1 MTRRDEILK
10 LIVEYF
16 IRTAS
21 PVGSKTLL
29 ENYHLD
35 CSSATIRNEMNA
47 LEKDGML
54 EKTHISSGRVPSKK
68 GYEYYVNNLRD
79 STIDDH
85 IKFALSN
92 VLSEKRKSIEEVMK
106 ESCEILSQMTNLASV
121 VLGPTSNEESLA
133 SVQLIP
139 LSRNS
144 ATAVFVTDKGYV
156 ENKTFIVEDSLSI
169 SEVQKMVKELND
181 RLTGTPI
188 SEIVPKMEAMKPALK
203 DYYVNEKAVYEA
215 LLGAFVKFTG
225 ERIQLYGKDALF
237 NQPEFASNAEKL
249 RKLLEFIEDPKAF
262 RAAVKESKSVDS
274 GVKVHIGKEE
284 GIGDVAVISCNL
296 KLPGNPSLTVL
307 GPTRM
312 DYEKVMTT
320 LKYFADA
327 IDDYFMPTEKGEK
340 TCPKKKTKNET
351 NKNSPITSSKPKRR
365 SKKTN

>member
-10 LIVEYF
+10 YIVEYF
-16 IRTAS
+16 IRTAE

-29 ENYHLD
+29 ETYHLD

-54 EKTHISSGRVPSKK
+54 EKTHTSSGRIPSKK
-68 GYEYYVNNLRD
+68 GYEYYVSNLREA
-79 STIDDH
+79 TVDDR
-85 IKFALSN
+85 IKYALAN
-92 VLSEKRKSIEEVMK
+92 VLGEKTKSIEEVMK
-106 ESCEILSQMTNLASV
+106 ESCEILSHMTNLASV
-121 VLGPTSNEESLA
+121 VLGPSSNEEALA

-139 LSRNS
+139 LSSNS

-169 SEVQKMVKELND
+169 AEVQKMVNALND
-181 RLTGTPI
+181 RLVGTPI

-203 DYYVNEKAVYEA
+203 DYYVGEKAVYEA

-237 NQPEFASNAEKL
+237 NQPEFADDAEKL

-262 RAAVKESKSVDS
+262 REAIRGGKSIDS
-274 GVKVHIGKEE
+274 GVKVHIGKED
-284 GIGDVAVISCNL
+284 GIGDVAVVSCGL

-312 DYEKVMTT
+312 DYEKVMATV
-320 LKYFADA
+320 KYFADA
-327 IDDYFMPTEKGEK
+327 IDEYFATDKKGDAS
-340 TCPKKKTKNET
+340 CPKKTKRET
-351 NKNSPITSSKPKRR
+351 KKSSPTT
-365 SKKTN
+365 KKK